1 MSVQAQEQEMQ
12 KNIIEQAINELNE
25 KFDTDAD
32 KTPEQKAQ
40 KKHCARLRSNRKKH
54 HCIKSNGEDSKIESA
69 FKLKTVV

>member
-32 KTPEQKAQ
+32 KTPEQKHKSQ
-40 KKHCARLRSNRKKH
+40 KKLKK
-54 HCIKSNGEDSKIESA
+54 SW
-69 FKLKTVV
+69 